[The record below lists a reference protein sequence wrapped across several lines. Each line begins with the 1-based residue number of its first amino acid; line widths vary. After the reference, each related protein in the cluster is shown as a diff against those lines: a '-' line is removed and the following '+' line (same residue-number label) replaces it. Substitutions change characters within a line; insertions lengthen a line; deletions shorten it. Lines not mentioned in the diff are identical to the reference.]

1 MTTYHPPAGARDL
14 LPLDVAQKHWIEN
27 RLEQVFQRWGY
38 HRIITSTLERMDT
51 LMAGGAIDQAAVI
64 ELQPVAGKRLGL
76 RPELTA
82 SIARTAV
89 TRLARV
95 TYPQRLYY
103 NANVFRQ
110 ATQTSHGGQQEFYQ
124 AGVELLGAGATVA
137 DAEIVLLLLDCLR
150 SLRLDSWCL
159 ILGDAQLTQALLAPF
174 AVDQRQ
180 AVRQALAALDRVAL
194 ETMDLPAA
202 LHQHALKLLDLR
214 GHPEDV
220 LQALGQL
227 PLDGDTQ
234 AAVERL
240 KSLVA
245 LVREVTQGANTGPDN
260 SSSGN
265 SSSGNGQRPAQ
276 GSPQSIPALTLD
288 LSLIQ
293 PFDYYTGL
301 VFEVVTGPDQGC
313 QVLGQGGRYDHLLE
327 VFQGQGQGFPGIG
340 FVLDID
346 ALHQAL
352 LTTSHLPQDTPP
364 SDWLVVPTAP
374 QAVAAAFTYAQTLRA
389 SASLVRAEVHLA
401 THEAPAATRELAR
414 QRRISRIAWIG
425 PDGLPDIE
433 ALN

>member
-1 MTTYHPPAGARDL
+1 MITYQPPVGARDL
-14 LPLDVAQKHWIEN
+14 LPLDVAQKYWIEN

-38 HRIITSTLERMDT
+38 HRIITSTVERMDT
-51 LMAGGAIDQAAVI
+51 LMAGGAIDQEAVI

-110 ATQTSHGGQQEFYQ
+110 ATQASHGGQQEFYQ

-137 DAEIVLLLLDCLR
+137 DAEVVLLLLDCLHH
-150 SLRLDSWCL
+150 LHLDSWCL

-174 AVDQRQ
+174 SPDQRQ

-194 ETMDLPAA
+194 EAIDLSPD
-202 LHQHALKLLDLR
+202 LHQHALHLLDLR

-227 PLDGDTQ
+227 SLDRDTQ

-245 LVREVTQGANTGPDN
+245 LVREVTEGQSQPLT
-260 SSSGN
+260 SG
-265 SSSGNGQRPAQ
+265 GDRLA
-276 GSPQSIPALTLD
+276 PALTLD

-301 VFEVVTGPDQGC
+301 VFEVVTDPQQGC
-313 QVLGQGGRYDHLLE
+313 QVLGQGGRYDNLLG

-340 FVLDID
+340 FVLNIE
-346 ALHQAL
+346 ALHQTL
-352 LTTSHLPQDTPP
+352 LTTGHLPQDTPP
-364 SDWLVVPTAP
+364 SDWLVVPTVP
-374 QAVAAAFTYAQTLRA
+374 QAAAAAFTYAQTLRA

-401 THEAPAATRELAR
+401 VDETPAATRDLAR

-425 PDGLPDIE
+425 LDGLPDIE

>member
-1 MTTYHPPAGARDL
+1 MMTYQPPAGARDL
-14 LPLDVAQKHWIEN
+14 LPLDVAQKYWIEN
-27 RLEQVFQRWGY
+27 RLEQIFQRWGY
-38 HRIITSTLERMDT
+38 HRIITSTVERMDT
-51 LMAGGAIDQAAVI
+51 LMAGGAIDQEAVI

-110 ATQTSHGGQQEFYQ
+110 TTQGSHGGQQEFYQ

-137 DAEIVLLLLDCLR
+137 DAEIVLLLLDCLH
-150 SLRLDSWCL
+150 SLSLDSWCL
-159 ILGDAQLTQALLAPF
+159 ILGDAQLTQALLTPF
-174 AVDQRQ
+174 DPDQRQ
-180 AVRQALAALDRVAL
+180 AVRQALASLDRVAL
-194 ETMDLPAA
+194 DAIELSPELHRHA
-202 LHQHALKLLDLR
+202 LHLLDLR

-227 PLDGDTQ
+227 PLEAEAQT
-234 AAVERL
+234 AVERL

-245 LVREVTQGANTGPDN
+245 LVRDVINTGDE
-260 SSSGN
+260 S
-265 SSSGNGQRPAQ
+265 QRPTL
-276 GSPQSIPALTLD
+276 GSQRPTPALTLD

-301 VFEVVTGPDQGC
+301 VFEVVTGPEQGC
-313 QVLGQGGRYDHLLE
+313 QVLGQGGRYDHLLG
-327 VFQGQGQGFPGIG
+327 VFQGQGQGFPVIG
-340 FVLDID
+340 FVLNIE
-346 ALHQAL
+346 ALHQTL
-352 LTTSHLPQDTPP
+352 LPTGHLPQDTPP
-364 SDWLVVPTAP
+364 SDWLVVPTVP
-374 QAVAAAFTYAQTLRA
+374 QAAAAAFTYAQTLRA

-401 THEAPAATRELAR
+401 NDEPPAATRDLAR

-425 PDGLPDIE
+425 PDGLPEIE
-433 ALN
+433 ALV

>member
-1 MTTYHPPAGARDL
+1 MIYPPPAGARDL
-14 LPLDVAQKHWIEN
+14 LPLDVAQKHWIED

-38 HRIITSTLERMDT
+38 HRIITSTVERMDT
-51 LMAGGAIDQAAVI
+51 LMAGGAIDQEAVI
-64 ELQPVAGKRLGL
+64 ELQPAAGKRLGL

-110 ATQTSHGGQQEFYQ
+110 AAQGSHGSQQEFYQ

-137 DAEIVLLLLDCLR
+137 DAEILLLLMDCLK
-150 SLRLDSWCL
+150 SLHLDTWCL
-159 ILGDAQLTQALLAPF
+159 ILGNAQLTQALLEPF
-174 AVDQRQ
+174 APDQRQ
-180 AVRQALAALDRVAL
+180 AVRQALASLDRVAL
-194 ETMDLPAA
+194 ERMGLPPE
-202 LHQHALKLLDLR
+202 LHQHALYLLDLR

-220 LQALGQL
+220 LQALGHL
-227 PLDGDTQ
+227 ELDLDT
-234 AAVERL
+234 AETVAGL

-245 LVREVTQGANTGPDN
+245 LLREVTRVDGD
-260 SSSGN
+260 
-265 SSSGNGQRPAQ
+265 RP
-276 GSPQSIPALTLD
+276 GPALTLD
-288 LSLIQ
+288 LSLIR

-313 QVLGQGGRYDHLLE
+313 QVLGQGGRYDHLLG

-340 FVLDID
+340 FVLNMET
-346 ALHQAL
+346 LHQTL
-352 LTTSHLPQDTPP
+352 LPTGYLPQDTPP
-364 SDWLVVPTAP
+364 SDWLVVPTVP
-374 QAVAAAFTYAQTLRA
+374 QATAAAFTYAHTLRT
-389 SASLVRAEVHLA
+389 SPSLVRAEVHLSVG
-401 THEAPAATRELAR
+401 EPPAATRALAR

>member
-1 MTTYHPPAGARDL
+1 MTYQPPAGARDL

-38 HRIITSTLERMDT
+38 HRIITSTVEQLDT
-51 LMAGGAIDQAAVI
+51 LMAGGAIDHDAVI
-64 ELQPVAGKRLGL
+64 ELQPSAGKRLGL

-110 ATQTSHGGQQEFYQ
+110 AAQGSHGTQQEFYQ
-124 AGVELLGAGATVA
+124 AGVELLGAGAAVA
-137 DAEIVLLLLDCLR
+137 DGEILLLLLDCLA
-150 SLRLDSWCL
+150 SLRIESWCL
-159 ILGDAQLTQALLAPF
+159 ILGDAQLTQALLEPF
-174 AVDQRQ
+174 APDQRQ
-180 AVRQALAALDRVAL
+180 AVRQALADLDRVAL
-194 ETMDLPAA
+194 ETLDLSPA
-202 LHQHALKLLDLR
+202 LRQHALYLLDLR
-214 GHPEDV
+214 GRPEDV
-220 LQALGQL
+220 LQAIASLDLG
-227 PLDGDTQ
+227 PDTQ
-234 AAVERL
+234 ATVERL

-245 LVREVTQGANTGPDN
+245 LLRDVRPDQVGPETISDP
-260 SSSGN
+260 S
-265 SSSGNGQRPAQ
+265 
-276 GSPQSIPALTLD
+276 LTLD

-301 VFEVVTGPDQGC
+301 VFEVVTGPAQGC
-313 QVLGQGGRYDHLLE
+313 QVLGQGGRYDHLLG

-340 FVLDID
+340 FVLNME

-352 LTTSHLPQDTPP
+352 LPTGHLPQDTPA
-364 SDWLVVPTAP
+364 SDWLVVPTVP
-374 QAVAAAFTYAQTLRA
+374 QAAAAAFTYAQTLRA
-389 SASLVRAEVHLA
+389 SSSLVRAEVHLA
-401 THEAPAATRELAR
+401 TGEPATATRDLAR

>member
-1 MTTYHPPAGARDL
+1 MITYQPPAGARDL

-38 HRIITSTLERMDT
+38 HRIITSTVERMDT

-110 ATQTSHGGQQEFYQ
+110 ATQASHGGQQEFYQ

-137 DAEIVLLLLDCLR
+137 DAEVVLLLMDCLR

-174 AVDQRQ
+174 APEQRQ
-180 AVRQALAALDRVAL
+180 AVRQALATLDRVAL
-194 ETMDLPAA
+194 ETLDLPPE
-202 LHQHALKLLDLR
+202 LHRHALDLLDLR

-220 LQALGQL
+220 LQTLGRL
-227 PLDGDTQ
+227 PLDSDTQ
-234 AAVERL
+234 TAVERL

-245 LVREVTQGANTGPDN
+245 LVREVTQVEGGSQGPAGEGQP
-260 SSSGN
+260 SS
-265 SSSGNGQRPAQ
+265 
-276 GSPQSIPALTLD
+276 PALTLD

-301 VFEVVTGPDQGC
+301 VFEVVTGPEQGC

-327 VFQGQGQGFPGIG
+327 VFQGQGQGQGFPGIG
-340 FVLDID
+340 FVLNIE

-352 LTTSHLPQDTPP
+352 LPTGHLPQDTPP
-364 SDWLVVPTAP
+364 SDWLVVPTVP
-374 QAVAAAFTYAQTLRA
+374 QAAAAAFTYAKTLRA

-401 THEAPAATRELAR
+401 ADEAPAATRDLAR

>member
-1 MTTYHPPAGARDL
+1 MMTYQPPAGARDL
-14 LPLDVAQKHWIEN
+14 LPLDVAQKYWIEN

-38 HRIITSTLERMDT
+38 HRIITSTVERMDT

-110 ATQTSHGGQQEFYQ
+110 AAQGSHGGQQEFYQ

-137 DAEIVLLLLDCLR
+137 DAEIVLLLVDCLH
-150 SLRLDSWCL
+150 SLSLNSWCL
-159 ILGDAQLTQALLAPF
+159 ILGDAQLTQALLIPF
-174 AVDQRQ
+174 APGQRQ

-194 ETMDLPAA
+194 DGMGLSPELHRHA
-202 LHQHALKLLDLR
+202 LHLLDLR

-220 LQALGQL
+220 LQALGQMAL
-227 PLDGDTQ
+227 EAEVQT
-234 AAVERL
+234 AVERL

-245 LVREVTQGANTGPDN
+245 LVRDVINTGGDN
-260 SSSGN
+260 
-265 SSSGNGQRPAQ
+265 QRPAPGRQ
-276 GSPQSIPALTLD
+276 RPALTLD

-301 VFEVVTGPDQGC
+301 VFEVVTGPEQGC
-313 QVLGQGGRYDHLLE
+313 QVLGQGGRYDHLLS

-340 FVLDID
+340 FVLNIE
-346 ALHQAL
+346 ALHQTL
-352 LTTSHLPQDTPP
+352 LPTGHLPQDTPP
-364 SDWLVVPTAP
+364 SDWLVVPTVP
-374 QAVAAAFTYAQTLRA
+374 QAAAAAFTYAQTLRA

-401 THEAPAATRELAR
+401 DGEPPAATRDLAR